1 MKKALSLIGLGYRAG
16 NVSIGVERVRD
27 DLRAGRV
34 HCVVVAEDAS
44 DRAHEKAVRLAVGR
58 GIPVICGPSAKAL
71 GAELG
76 KPPVMVVGMKDRGLS
91 EGILSLELEAV
102 ASVREG

>member
-1 MKKALSLIGLGYRAG
+1 MKQVLSLIGLGHRAG
-16 NVSIGVERVRD
+16 KVAIGVERVRES
-27 DLRAGRV
+27 LRTGRT

-44 DRAHEKAVRLAVGR
+44 ERAQEKAVRLAVAR
-58 GIPVICGPSAKAL
+58 SIPVVRGPSAQAL

-76 KPPVMVVGMKDRGLS
+76 KPPVMVVGVTDRGLAK
-91 EGILSLELEAV
+91 GILSLELEAV